1 MAIIKNI
8 SRSDKQQH
16 YYTSKSLLRRNRW
29 ICFGGGTRAC
39 CRSCLG
45 RSLWYARRFAGRYVF
60 VRTKAFWHMIDFA
73 KQQLHSWS
81 SIWQTEG
88 QDILNNSFALW
99 IIEQGWTW
107 TFSITMLDF
116 EISETVIENFCA
128 SSIVIGCYVL
138 FPIMIWTNFLW
149 RETHVWARG
158 TSCIIWKSC
167 RLKNAHLWIIELR
180 SLWFE
185 SCSKLYDKWWAG
197 CGTIWNN
204 FINKFSPE
212 KPLALIT
219 MLQVV
224 KNTEFLNLKGR
235 KLFAKVR
242 KLLWSP
248 WSIEKGLQLY
258 RNVFL
263 PFLLYLKH

>member
-1 MAIIKNI
+1 MNLFWRRYAC
-8 SRSDKQQH
+8 
-16 YYTSKSLLRRNRW
+16 LLPFLSW
-29 ICFGGGTRAC
+29 Q
-39 CRSCLG
+39 
-45 RSLWYARRFAGRYVF
+45 VF
-60 VRTKAFWHMIDFA
+60 VVCSPLCRPLCFCQNQSILTYDRLCQTTITFLIIYLANWGSRHS
-73 KQQLHSWS
+73 QQ
-81 SIWQTEG
+81 
-88 QDILNNSFALW
+88 FFRLW
-99 IIEQGWTW
+99 IIEQGW

-116 EISETVIENFCA
+116 EVSETVIDNFCA
-128 SSIVIGCYVL
+128 SSIVIACYVL

-224 KNTEFLNLKGR
+224 KNSEFSCFRSSR
-235 KLFAKVR
+235 KLLAKVR

>member
-1 MAIIKNI
+1 MLAALPAAMFLSEPKHFDIWSTLPNNNYILDHLFGKLRVKTFSAI
-8 SRSDKQQH
+8 
-16 YYTSKSLLRRNRW
+16 L
-29 ICFGGGTRAC
+29 C
-39 CRSCLG
+39 
-45 RSLWYARRFAGRYVF
+45 
-60 VRTKAFWHMIDFA
+60 
-73 KQQLHSWS
+73 
-81 SIWQTEG
+81 
-88 QDILNNSFALW
+88 LW
-99 IIEQGWTW
+99 IIEQGWT
-107 TFSITMLDF
+107 FSITMLDL
-116 EISETVIENFCA
+116 EVSETVIDNFCA
-128 SSIVIGCYVL
+128 SSIVIACYVL

-224 KNTEFLNLKGR
+224 KNTEF
-235 KLFAKVR
+235 
-242 KLLWSP
+242 
-248 WSIEKGLQLY
+248 
-258 RNVFL
+258 
-263 PFLLYLKH
+263 

>member
-1 MAIIKNI
+1 MFLSEPKHFDIWSTLPNNNYILDHLFGK
-8 SRSDKQQH
+8 
-16 YYTSKSLLRRNRW
+16 LR
-29 ICFGGGTRAC
+29 
-39 CRSCLG
+39 
-45 RSLWYARRFAGRYVF
+45 V
-60 VRTKAFWHMIDFA
+60 K
-73 KQQLHSWS
+73 
-81 SIWQTEG
+81 
-88 QDILNNSFALW
+88 
-99 IIEQGWTW
+99 
-107 TFSITMLDF
+107 TFSVILSLYELLNRVGLGSSQYTYF
-116 EISETVIENFCA
+116 EVSETVIDNFCA

-138 FPIMIWTNFLW
+138 FPIMMWTNFLW

-167 RLKNAHLWIIELR
+167 RLKNAHLWIIVLR

-224 KNTEFLNLKGR
+224 KNSEFTCFSSSR
-235 KLFAKVR
+235 KLLAKVR

-248 WSIEKGLQLY
+248 WSIEKRPTTLSKCVPSFFALFEALIIQI
-258 RNVFL
+258 N
-263 PFLLYLKH
+263 LLTKL